1 MIEIRVGRFVLV
13 WFLIFVG
20 NEMLLKCP
28 NCGSRI
34 RMTTPMPAEKTVR
47 YLCLGCEQIVRL
59 DLVSDEIQTS
69 SSTSHPKLSHAVRV
83 LVIDDAGAFLKLVE
97 DMLIKEG
104 FEVVTAQDGEEGLK
118 KVTQEHPDVIVMDLF
133 MPKMTGFEVLRTLK
147 TNHYYR
153 NHKNTPVLITS
164 AAYNPAESQLLNDLG
179 ANGII
184 SKDAILKS
192 LTYRIKKLLEKTS
205 DKMLRPHPPLQNPD

>member
-1 MIEIRVGRFVLV
+1 
-13 WFLIFVG
+13 
-20 NEMLLKCP
+20 
-28 NCGSRI
+28 
-34 RMTTPMPAEKTVR
+34 MTTPMPKEKTVR

-83 LVIDDAGAFLKLVE
+83 LVIDDADATLRMVE
-97 DMLIKEG
+97 DLLIKEG
-104 FEVVTAQDGEEGLK
+104 FEVVTAQDGAEGLK
-118 KVTQEHPDVIVMDLF
+118 KITQEHPDVIIMDLF

-147 TNHYYR
+147 TNSYYR

-164 AAYNPAESQLLNDLG
+164 ANYNPAESQLLNDLG

-184 SKDAILKS
+184 SKDSIRES
-192 LTYRIKKLLEKTS
+192 LTYRIKKLLERT
-205 DKMLRPHPPLQNPD
+205 DKVLRPQLPLQNPE